1 MSAPVYF
8 GFFLVAI
15 TLCLSPLAIAE
26 AENNSI
32 PQASPSQDLP
42 LESASE
48 ILQHAASA
56 ARELS
61 YRGRFTYEFGSA
73 LETLELVHWVDGG
86 VEHERIA
93 HLSGKQRAFVR
104 SGLTQTC
111 KMASAF
117 LLSNL
122 DTDGKEEGLA
132 EHYQFFLGGEERIA
146 GRPAYMVKIVPKDNF
161 RYTHVL
167 AFDRASGL
175 PLLKLL
181 SSDQMT
187 LERFQFVALEVG
199 ESVNGDDDEAIVHEF
214 QHLNSSDAGCIPSAV
229 SLTVQNM
236 SPWAV
241 SWLPGGFVLSDAKA
255 AGQFESVLTYT
266 DGLSA
271 FTVFVSASP
280 ATTDVSAF
288 APGVA
293 RRGATLA
300 LTNTAQYQGQIKGV
314 ALVGEVPL
322 NTAKRVLA
330 SLKPNL

>member
-1 MSAPVYF
+1 MNAPVYF
-8 GFFLVAI
+8 GFLVAI
-15 TLCLSPLAIAE
+15 ALHLSPLAMAE
-26 AENNSI
+26 ETNPST
-32 PQASPSQDLP
+32 PQDPATQSLP
-42 LESASE
+42 LQSVSE
-48 ILQHAASA
+48 ILQQAASA
-56 ARELS
+56 VRELN
-61 YRGRFTYEFGSA
+61 YRGRFTDEFGSA
-73 LETLELVHWVDGG
+73 LETLELVHWVDSG

-93 HLSGKQRAFVR
+93 HLSGKQRAFIR
-104 SGLTQTC
+104 SGLPQTC

-122 DTDGKEEGLA
+122 DTGGGGVGLA
-132 EHYQFFLGGEERIA
+132 EHYQFFLAGEERVA
-146 GRPAYMVKIVPKDNF
+146 GRPVNMVKIVPKDNF
-161 RYTHVL
+161 RYAHVL

-199 ESVNGDDDEAIVHEF
+199 EGVSGIDHESAVHEF
-214 QHLNSSDAGCIPSAV
+214 QYLSPSDAGCIPSAE
-229 SLTVQNM
+229 SLTVQNV
-236 SPWAV
+236 SPWTV
-241 SWLPGGFVLSDAKA
+241 GWLPGGFVLSDANA
-255 AGQFESVLTYT
+255 SGQFESVLTYT

-271 FTVFVSASP
+271 FTVFVSALP
-280 ATTDVSAF
+280 AAADVSAF